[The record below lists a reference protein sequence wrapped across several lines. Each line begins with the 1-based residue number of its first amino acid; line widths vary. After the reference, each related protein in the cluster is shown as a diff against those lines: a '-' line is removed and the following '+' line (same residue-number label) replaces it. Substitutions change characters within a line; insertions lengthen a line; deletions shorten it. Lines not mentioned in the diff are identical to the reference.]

1 MEKIYELQTYLRKRA
16 KSNPVFGTGIEV
28 KWKDRGVLRAG
39 EVRGEIYYKGARME
53 LIQNKS
59 ASSLDCTFVGY
70 HMLGFEEIKLT
81 PADTRLLEK
90 IFFWGPTCTPG
101 EFKKMVEKEI
111 KKIEREGL
119 NKQNLETLY
128 KLVDI
133 HKDIANEQYWDTSEG
148 VMDMYDRDD
157 YGARGRRGT
166 GRSSMR
172 GRGRS
177 SGTRYGNDG
186 RMEC

>member
-1 MEKIYELQTYLRKRA
+1 MAKKTKMEKIYELQTYLRKRA

-59 ASSLDCTFVGY
+59 ASSLDCNFVGY

-81 PADTRLLEK
+81 PDDTRLLEK

-101 EFKKMVEKEI
+101 EFKKMVEKEGMFD
-111 KKIEREGL
+111 KTSPVFEMVL
-119 NKQNLETLY
+119 NFWYDMVWGKTQRLAAGQENVETMKATRAKATRAKATPY
-128 KLVDI
+128 FARPVAVK
-133 HKDIANEQYWDTSEG
+133 SEK
-148 VMDMYDRDD
+148 
-157 YGARGRRGT
+157 T
-166 GRSSMR
+166 K
-172 GRGRS
+172 
-177 SGTRYGNDG
+177 
-186 RMEC
+186 